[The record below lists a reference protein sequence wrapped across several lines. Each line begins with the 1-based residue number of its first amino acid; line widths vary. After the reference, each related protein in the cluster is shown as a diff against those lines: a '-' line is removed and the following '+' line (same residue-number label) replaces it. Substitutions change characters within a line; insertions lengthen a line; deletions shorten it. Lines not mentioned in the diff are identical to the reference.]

1 VSWKA
6 DLEAHFIQLN
16 LFPAN
21 NDAMWDALF
30 TMDTFSLI
38 LSFLSRTEQRHLFLV
53 CKPWLK
59 CLVGLQSNLLPTAL
73 CEEIPQIGKIASSI
87 SLPMPEE
94 WYDYYGKYETSDT
107 LCTLSDFNLIFSLL
121 EFEKFLT
128 LLDSILYQKQ
138 PLKMLHWL
146 PYFSLLHKEVKTV
159 NYSNKKKLEKAAI
172 SCTIMAYFDTLK
184 FLLQLGTDPNVIWQ
198 CGGKTLL
205 HLAAENHLDRIMKLV
220 LEAGANTEIRNN
232 ASETPLF
239 QAALSGD
246 EKMIKILLQA
256 GANAN
261 VVSLMDSATPLDSA
275 VQSGNLNAVSLLRKA
290 MDQNEIL
297 EIIK

>member
-1 VSWKA
+1 
-6 DLEAHFIQLN
+6 
-16 LFPAN
+16 
-21 NDAMWDALF
+21 
-30 TMDTFSLI
+30 
-38 LSFLSRTEQRHLFLV
+38 
-53 CKPWLK
+53 
-59 CLVGLQSNLLPTAL
+59 
-73 CEEIPQIGKIASSI
+73 
-87 SLPMPEE
+87 
-94 WYDYYGKYETSDT
+94 
-107 LCTLSDFNLIFSLL
+107 
-121 EFEKFLT
+121 
-128 LLDSILYQKQ
+128 
-138 PLKMLHWL
+138 
-146 PYFSLLHKEVKTV
+146 
-159 NYSNKKKLEKAAI
+159 
-172 SCTIMAYFDTLK
+172 
-184 FLLQLGTDPNVIWQ
+184 
-198 CGGKTLL
+198 
-205 HLAAENHLDRIMKLV
+205 MKLI